1 MNHIFYENWYKKRVK
16 KIIDIF
22 GEDWFPAKK
31 VLELGAC
38 HGEIGTELL
47 KLGAEVSFTD
57 VRPEHLQ
64 VIQERFKNL
73 NYNPMVGMVNQNFDY
88 SFDRHFDLVLHFGT
102 LSHVENWK
110 NDLFTAMKHTNCM
123 LLDTV
128 VNPTE
133 GAEDSFRDGTQ
144 DYTYDGFQCKE
155 PLFTQ
160 ESVEITLA
168 DLGCKFLRLDT
179 NSLNAD
185 WSWVR
190 NGELI
195 RHVYDWDYS
204 NFETY
209 RRGNHQVHF
218 RRFWIVLK

>member
-1 MNHIFYENWYKKRVK
+1 MKHIFYEKWYKKRVK

-22 GEDWFPAKK
+22 GEDWFPSRK

-38 HGEIGTELL
+38 HGDIGSELL

-57 VRPEHLQ
+57 ARPEHLET
-64 VIQERFKNL
+64 IKDRFKD
-73 NYNPMVGMVNQNFDY
+73 YDYIPMTGMVNQNFDY
-88 SFDRHFDLVLHFGT
+88 AFDRHFDLILHFGT

-123 LLDTV
+123 LLDTPI
-128 VNPTE
+128 N
-133 GAEDSFRDGTQ
+133 GAEDSFRDAE
-144 DYTYDGFQCKE
+144 DYKYDGFQCRE

-160 ESVEITLA
+160 ESVEKTLA
-168 DLGCKFLRLDT
+168 DIGCKFLRLDT
-179 NSLNAD
+179 NTLNAD

-190 NGELI
+190 NGELL
-195 RHVYDWDYS
+195 RHVYDWDYTNYES
-204 NFETY
+204 Y
-209 RRGNHQVHF
+209 RKGEHQVQF

>member
-1 MNHIFYENWYKKRVK
+1 MKHIFYEKWYKKRVK
-16 KIIDIF
+16 KIVDIF

-31 VLELGAC
+31 ILELGAC
-38 HGEIGTELL
+38 HGDIGSELL

-57 VRPEHLQ
+57 ARPEHLES
-64 VIQERFKNL
+64 IIDRFKD
-73 NYNPMVGMVNQNFDY
+73 YDYIPMTGMVNQNFDY
-88 SFDRHFDLVLHFGT
+88 AFDRHFDLILHFGT

-110 NDLFTAMKHTNCM
+110 NDLFTAMKHSNCM

-128 VNPTE
+128 VNPIE
-133 GAEDSFRDGTQ
+133 GAEDSFRDAV
-144 DYTYDGFQCKE
+144 DYKYDGFKCKE

-160 ESVEITLA
+160 ESVEKTLA
-168 DLGCKFLRLDT
+168 DIGCKFLRLDT
-179 NSLNAD
+179 SSLNAD

-204 NFETY
+204 NYDSY

>member
-1 MNHIFYENWYKKRVK
+1 MKHIFYEKWYKKRVK

-22 GEDWFPAKK
+22 GEDWFPSRK

-38 HGEIGTELL
+38 HGDIGSELL

-57 VRPEHLQ
+57 ARPEHLET
-64 VIQERFKNL
+64 IKDRFKD
-73 NYNPMVGMVNQNFDY
+73 YDYIPMTGMVNQNFDY
-88 SFDRHFDLVLHFGT
+88 AFDRHFDLILHFGT

-123 LLDTV
+123 LL
-128 VNPTE
+128 VNPIN
-133 GAEDSFRDGTQ
+133 GAEDSFRDAE
-144 DYTYDGFQCKE
+144 DYKYDGFQCRE

-160 ESVEITLA
+160 ESVEKTLA
-168 DLGCKFLRLDT
+168 DIGCKFLRLDT
-179 NSLNAD
+179 NTLNAD

-190 NGELI
+190 NGELL
-195 RHVYDWDYS
+195 RHVYDWDYTNYES
-204 NFETY
+204 Y
-209 RRGNHQVHF
+209 RKGEHQVQF